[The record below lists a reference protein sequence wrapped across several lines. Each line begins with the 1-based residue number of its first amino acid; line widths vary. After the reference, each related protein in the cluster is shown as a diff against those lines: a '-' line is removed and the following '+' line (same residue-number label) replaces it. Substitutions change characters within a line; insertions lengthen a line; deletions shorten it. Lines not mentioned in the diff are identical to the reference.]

1 MAIRLSTSGTQ
12 VNAKIK
18 KILKI
23 LNPKFIHTISASSS
37 LILPDAQKIMSK
49 IATLFLTAFC
59 SDMPSRSISRR
70 SGLYFTKIPSKP
82 LYRESLALI
91 EAKDYKSAIK
101 KLSLF
106 LEKHE
111 YRMKDTFFA
120 ASLTTNSI
128 FWIKLVP
135 TTQSVKL
142 NPSYDKAHNNRGLIY
157 GQLRRFD
164 LATNSFTKAIEI
176 NPQLKE
182 AYNNRGV
189 ARAATGDKKNA
200 IKDFTKS
207 IELDKSY
214 IEPRLNR
221 SFVLEME
228 GELNKACEDWK
239 IASRMGSRDAQIWLK
254 AQCNK

>member
-1 MAIRLSTSGTQ
+1 MQKL
-12 VNAKIK
+12 K
-18 KILKI
+18 KYFKT
-23 LNPKFIHTISASSS
+23 LNPKPIHTNSASS
-37 LILPDAQKIMSK
+37 LPILPYATKIIAK
-49 IATLFLTAFC
+49 TATLSLTTLLLQTCLAEKALTE
-59 SDMPSRSISRR
+59 DQGYLARKYLRN
-70 SGLYFTKIPSKP
+70 P

-111 YRMKDTFFA
+111 LSPEGYFFRGKSYHELNILDK
-120 ASLTTNSI
+120 ASADYTKAI
-128 FWIKLVP
+128 
-135 TTQSVKL
+135 KL
-142 NPSYDKAHNNRGLIY
+142 NPSHDKAHNNRGLIY

>member
-1 MAIRLSTSGTQ
+1 MQKL
-12 VNAKIK
+12 K
-18 KILKI
+18 KYSKT
-23 LNPKFIHTISASSS
+23 LNPKFIRTISASSA
-37 LILPDAQKIMSK
+37 LIPPDAQKIISK
-49 IATLFLTAFC
+49 IAALFLTTFLLQTCLPEQTLAEGQGY
-59 SDMPSRSISRR
+59 ISRKY
-70 SGLYFTKIPSKP
+70 LQNP

-101 KLSLF
+101 KLSIF
-106 LEKHE
+106 LEKNESSHE
-111 YRMKDTFFA
+111 GYFFRGKSYHELNVLDK
-120 ASLTTNSI
+120 ASADYTKAI
-128 FWIKLVP
+128 
-135 TTQSVKL
+135 KL

-164 LATNSFTKAIEI
+164 LAMNSFTKAIEI

-239 IASRMGSRDAQIWLK
+239 IASRMGSRDARVWLK